1 MSLLGRKQGWY
12 RGRKRGVTMVRSVT
26 QRKNQE
32 NYQES
37 QERMVVSLL
46 NQVGNGYTAA
56 RLQIALQHIHLIP
69 QTKKTVVSFGDIF

>member
-1 MSLLGRKQGWY
+1 
-12 RGRKRGVTMVRSVT
+12 MVRSVT